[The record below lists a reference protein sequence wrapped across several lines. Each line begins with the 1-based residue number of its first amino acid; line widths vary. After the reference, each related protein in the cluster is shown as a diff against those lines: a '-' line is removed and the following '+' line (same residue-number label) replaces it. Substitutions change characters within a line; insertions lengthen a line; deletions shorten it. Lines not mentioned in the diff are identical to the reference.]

1 MSVVNSTVVIGRNR
15 VLFAMDSAEDHVIP
29 HDVDLLP
36 RLVKQISA
44 AFLDN
49 FAVMAV

>member
-1 MSVVNSTVVIGRNR
+1 MSVVNSMVVIGPNR
-15 VLFAMDSAEDHVIP
+15 VLFGMDSAERHVIS

-44 AFLDN
+44 VFLDN

>member
-1 MSVVNSTVVIGRNR
+1 MSLVDSTVVIGCSR
-15 VLFAMDSAEDHVIP
+15 VLFAMDSSERRVIP

>member
-1 MSVVNSTVVIGRNR
+1 
-15 VLFAMDSAEDHVIP
+15 MDSAKRHFIP
-29 HDVDLLP
+29 YDVDLLP
-36 RLVKQISA
+36 RLVKQINT

>member
-1 MSVVNSTVVIGRNR
+1 MSLVNSTVVIGCNR
-15 VLFAMDSAEDHVIP
+15 VLVAMDSGEHHISPD
-29 HDVDLLP
+29 DVDQLP